1 LIPRVSVVLP
11 VRDAASTL
19 RESLLSLRVQ
29 TLREHEVVAVD
40 DGSTDGSLAL
50 LKAFAREDPRIRVVE
65 TGAGGLVCALNSGL
79 AAARAPFVARMDAD
93 DVARP
98 DRLERQARRL
108 DQDPA
113 TDVLGCLVTTDEAAG
128 QGMRN
133 YVRWSNALVEHDDI
147 VADLFVESP
156 LVHPTVMMRR
166 PALHALFGWRAFD
179 GPEDYDLWLRAHAAG
194 LRFGKVDEALLLW
207 RDRPTRLTRT
217 DPRYAASR
225 FFALKIDSLERV
237 RLGAGRDLVIWGA
250 GRIGKKWAR
259 ALATRGHRVSA
270 FVEVNPA
277 KIGKRIHGAVVHGTD
292 AVPAPP
298 GALHLAAVGQPGA
311 RSRIRAEA
319 ARQGVR
325 LRDLVAVA

>member
-1 LIPRVSVVLP
+1 
-11 VRDAASTL
+11 
-19 RESLLSLRVQ
+19 
-29 TLREHEVVAVD
+29 
-40 DGSTDGSLAL
+40 
-50 LKAFAREDPRIRVVE
+50 
-65 TGAGGLVCALNSGL
+65 
-79 AAARAPFVARMDAD
+79 
-93 DVARP
+93 
-98 DRLERQARRL
+98 
-108 DQDPA
+108 
-113 TDVLGCLVTTDEAAG
+113 
-128 QGMRN
+128 MRN